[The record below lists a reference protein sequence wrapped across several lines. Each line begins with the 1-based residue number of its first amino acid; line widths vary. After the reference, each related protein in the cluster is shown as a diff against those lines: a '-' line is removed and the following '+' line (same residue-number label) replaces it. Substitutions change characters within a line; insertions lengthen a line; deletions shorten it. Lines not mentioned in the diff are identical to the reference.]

1 MRLNGFKLLHELV
14 PEEHK
19 ALAQYKDF
27 SDNLNAALR
36 TGNLTDDLTRLRDAL
51 DSALTKGVSTDSLT
65 LYRAT
70 CATYFPTDVGAEF
83 TDRAF
88 VSTSLNSE
96 GLVRFY
102 CAEAP
107 AKLIIQYPANGPLA
121 CFEYDEGG
129 GAENERLLPRNI
141 RFRVL
146 ARREVADRAAILQEQ
161 CTAFDGGQLYLRAG
175 AQLLV
180 LDLGVVL

>member
-1 MRLNGFKLLHELV
+1 MNGFRLLGDFL
-14 PEEHK
+14 PEERN
-19 ALAQYKDF
+19 ALAEYKDF

-36 TGNLTDDLTRLRDAL
+36 TGNLTDELTRRRDAL
-51 DSALTKGVSTDSLT
+51 DSALTKGVSTDSLA

-70 CATYFPTDVGAEF
+70 CATYFPTEVGAEF

-88 VSTSLNSE
+88 VSTSLNPE
-96 GLVRFY
+96 GLVSFY

-107 AKLIIQYPANGPLA
+107 AKVLIQYPANRPLA

-129 GAENERLLPRNI
+129 GAENERLLPRDI

-146 ARREVADRAAILQEQ
+146 SHREVVDRAAILQEQ
-161 CTAFDGGQLYLRAG
+161 CTAFDRGQLYLRTG
-175 AQLLV
+175 AKL
-180 LDLGVVL
+180 VVLELAIVL